1 MTQVPH
7 QLTQGNHQMDA
18 INTVIGDQKALDL
31 TAKSATY
38 ASYILASGL
47 AAVSIFV

>member
-1 MTQVPH
+1 MTHVPH
-7 QLTQGNHQMDA
+7 QLTQGNHYLDA

-31 TAKSATY
+31 TTKSTTY

-47 AAVSIFV
+47 AAVSIFL